1 MEISTQNIKL
11 RISFTTPNPSGR
23 RRRRSEA
30 EKRWDEKYQTFP
42 GQPLT

>member
-1 MEISTQNIKL
+1 MEISNQNIKL
-11 RISFTTPNPSGR
+11 RIPSGR

-42 GQPLT
+42 VQPLT